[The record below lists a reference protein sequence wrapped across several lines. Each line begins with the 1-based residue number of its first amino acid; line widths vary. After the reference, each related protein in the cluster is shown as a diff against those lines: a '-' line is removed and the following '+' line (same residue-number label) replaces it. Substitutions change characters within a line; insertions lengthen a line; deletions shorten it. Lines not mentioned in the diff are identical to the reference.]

1 MTDWTKRA
9 DYHFTTLMSPM
20 WREDSCSGV
29 TGEAGDKRRE
39 EEDDLEREPIKRDLK
54 AETLLSY

>member
-1 MTDWTKRA
+1 MSNWTKKMCNNRSSFH
-9 DYHFTTLMSPM
+9 DTV
-20 WREDSCSGV
+20 EDSCSGV